1 MNNTNTI
8 SSRNKA
14 HSSILFIIYDV
25 LLFDKFAVPYDVKE
39 VIENIVGG
47 KYDEVDPFIKECVI
61 KALLHEEDIKAII
74 SPFLIKWRYERLPL
88 LTRAIFLASVAKIKY
103 LSNFSKEVVIDNAVK
118 LAKRYLSPNDYR
130 FINAILDKVL

>member
-47 KYDEVDPFIKECVI
+47 N
-61 KALLHEEDIKAII
+61 
-74 SPFLIKWRYERLPL
+74 
-88 LTRAIFLASVAKIKY
+88 
-103 LSNFSKEVVIDNAVK
+103 NFENS
-118 LAKRYLSPNDYR
+118 
-130 FINAILDKVL
+130 

>member
-25 LLFDKFAVPYDVKE
+25 LLFDKFDVPYEIKE
-39 VIENIVGG
+39 IIENIVGG
-47 KYDEVDPFIKECVI
+47 NYDEVDPFIKECVI
-61 KALLHEEDIKAII
+61 KTLLHEEDIKSLI
-74 SPFLIKWRYERLPL
+74 SPHLIKWRYERLPL
-88 LTRAIFLASVAKIKY
+88 LTRAIFLSSVAKVKY

-118 LAKRYLSPNDYR
+118 LAKRYLNPNDYR